1 MVRIMPKFTENQ
13 GIYAQ
18 IIPELP
24 RYSATFAR
32 ISSEVKRAPRRQKQ
46 AIWAE
51 IRPKV
56 TKNPYRNTLNQPR
69 VVFSGKHQL
78 YLA

>member
-1 MVRIMPKFTENQ
+1 
-13 GIYAQ
+13 
-18 IIPELP
+18 
-24 RYSATFAR
+24 AR

-51 IRPKV
+51 IRPII

-69 VVFSGKHQL
+69 VIFSGKH
-78 YLA
+78 YLTNHLKLSGGGVVE